1 MKQLEYVL
9 RRLGNVS
16 ELWCLP
22 SFGKMW
28 QAVITAPL
36 NKGKV
41 MGLSYTHNLKPRYAA
56 SWYELK
62 VVACCTS
69 CHELCWKG
77 LEAVTHSPQVEAT
90 S

>member
-1 MKQLEYVL
+1 MKQLEYVV

-41 MGLSYTHNLKPRYAA
+41 KGLSYAHKLKPQHA
-56 SWYELK
+56 SSLYEL
-62 VVACCTS
+62 
-69 CHELCWKG
+69 
-77 LEAVTHSPQVEAT
+77 
-90 S
+90 